1 MEEKKIYLDE
11 EGYIAHTEAIKNL
24 RNNYK
29 KIDDEIKKLR
39 DLRNED
45 YLQSVTNLKI
55 TQKGILNRMNKM
67 IDDLNYI
74 EIVKTSGNEEIVDI
88 NDRVNLT
95 LIFSDNE
102 TEEIELQ
109 LIANGKIDLK
119 ACDTV
124 SINSP
129 LGKSIYKKVVGTT
142 SSFKVN
148 GEEVL
153 VTINSK
159 IKNKTK

>member
-1 MEEKKIYLDE
+1 
-11 EGYIAHTEAIKNL
+11 
-24 RNNYK
+24 
-29 KIDDEIKKLR
+29 
-39 DLRNED
+39 
-45 YLQSVTNLKI
+45 
-55 TQKGILNRMNKM
+55 MNKM

-129 LGKSIYKKVVGTT
+129 LGKSIYKKTVGTT

>member
-24 RNNYK
+24 RNNSK
-29 KIDDEIKKLR
+29 KIDEEINKLR
-39 DLRNED
+39 DLRMED
-45 YLQSVTNLKI
+45 YVQSVTYLRT
-55 TQKGILNRMNKM
+55 TQKGILNRMYKL

-74 EIVKTSGNEEIVDI
+74 EIIKTTGNEEIVDI
-88 NDRVNLT
+88 NDKVSLT
-95 LIFSDNE
+95 LTYSDNE
-102 TEEIELQ
+102 CEELELT
-109 LIANGKIDLK
+109 LIANGKIDEL
-119 ACDTV
+119 DIV

-129 LGKSIYKKVVGTT
+129 LGKSIYKKTVGTT

-159 IKNKTK
+159 IKNKVK

>member
-1 MEEKKIYLDE
+1 MEEKKIYLDK

-24 RNNYK
+24 RNNSK
-29 KIDDEIKKLR
+29 KIDEEINMLR
-39 DLRNED
+39 DLRMED
-45 YLQSVTNLKI
+45 YVQSVTYLRT
-55 TQKGILNRMNKM
+55 TQKGILNRMYKL

-74 EIVKTSGNEEIVDI
+74 EIIKTTGNEEIVDV
-88 NDRVNLT
+88 NDKVSLT
-95 LIFSDNE
+95 LTYSDLE
-102 TEEIELQ
+102 REDLELT
-109 LIANGKIDLK
+109 LIANGKIDEL
-119 ACDTV
+119 DIV

-129 LGKSIYKKVVGTT
+129 LGKSIYKKTVGTT

-159 IKNKTK
+159 IKNKVK

>member
-1 MEEKKIYLDE
+1 MEEKKIYLDK

-29 KIDDEIKKLR
+29 KIDEEINKLR

-45 YLQSVTNLKI
+45 YLQSVINLKT
-55 TQKGILNRMNKM
+55 TQKGILYRMNKM

-74 EIVKTSGNEEIVDI
+74 QIIAKEDNEELVDI
-88 NDRVNLT
+88 NDKVNLT
-95 LIFSDNE
+95 LTYSDNE
-102 TEEIELQ
+102 CEELELT
-109 LIANGKIDLK
+109 LIANGKIDSY
-119 ACDTV
+119 DIV

>member
-1 MEEKKIYLDE
+1 MEEKKIYLDK

-29 KIDDEIKKLR
+29 KIDEELNKLR

-45 YLQSVTNLKI
+45 YLQSVINLKT
-55 TQKGILNRMNKM
+55 TQKGILYRMNKM

-74 EIVKTSGNEEIVDI
+74 QIIAKEDNEELVDI
-88 NDRVNLT
+88 DDKVNLT
-95 LIFSDNE
+95 LTYSDNE
-102 TEEIELQ
+102 SEELELT
-109 LIANGKIDLK
+109 LIANGKIDSY
-119 ACDTV
+119 DIV

>member
-29 KIDDEIKKLR
+29 KIDEELNKLR

-45 YLQSVTNLKI
+45 YLQSVINLKT
-55 TQKGILNRMNKM
+55 TQKGILYRMNKM

-74 EIVKTSGNEEIVDI
+74 QIIAKEDNEELVDI
-88 NDRVNLT
+88 NDKVNLT
-95 LIFSDNE
+95 LTYSDNE
-102 TEEIELQ
+102 SEELELT
-109 LIANGKIDLK
+109 LIANGRIESFDI
-119 ACDTV
+119 V
-124 SINSP
+124 SVNSP

-148 GEEVL
+148 DEEVL

>member
-29 KIDDEIKKLR
+29 KIDEEINKLR

-45 YLQSVTNLKI
+45 YLQSVINLKT
-55 TQKGILNRMNKM
+55 TQKGILYRMNKM
-67 IDDLNYI
+67 IDELNYI
-74 EIVKTSGNEEIVDI
+74 QIIAKEDNEELVDI
-88 NDRVNLT
+88 NDKVNLT
-95 LIFSDNE
+95 LTYSDNE
-102 TEEIELQ
+102 SEELELT
-109 LIANGKIDLK
+109 LIANGRIESFDI
-119 ACDTV
+119 V
-124 SINSP
+124 SVNSP

-159 IKNKTK
+159 IKNKVK

>member
-1 MEEKKIYLDE
+1 M
-11 EGYIAHTEAIKNL
+11 

-29 KIDDEIKKLR
+29 KIAEELNKLR

-45 YLQSVTNLKI
+45 YVQSVINLK
-55 TQKGILNRMNKM
+55 TVQKGIIYRMNKM

-74 EIVKTSGNEEIVDI
+74 QVIAKEDNEELVDI
-88 NDRVNLT
+88 DDKVNLT
-95 LIFSDNE
+95 LTYSDNE
-102 TEEIELQ
+102 SEDLEVT
-109 LIANGKIDLK
+109 LIATGKIDSY
-119 ACDTV
+119 DIV
-124 SINSP
+124 SVNSP

>member
-29 KIDDEIKKLR
+29 KIDEELNKLR

-45 YLQSVTNLKI
+45 YLQSVINLKT
-55 TQKGILNRMNKM
+55 TQKGILYRMNKM

-74 EIVKTSGNEEIVDI
+74 QIIAKEDNEELVDI
-88 NDRVNLT
+88 NDKVNLT
-95 LIFSDNE
+95 LTYSDNE
-102 TEEIELQ
+102 SEELELT
-109 LIANGKIDLK
+109 LIANGKLDSYDI
-119 ACDTV
+119 V
-124 SINSP
+124 SVNSP